1 MASLGD
7 IKHRIRSVDNTRQI
21 TRAMQMVAAAKLRR
35 AQQRVESARPYAGK
49 MNEMLESLAGA
60 AAGLAHPLFE
70 QRGGARQAVV
80 LFTSDRGLCGSYN
93 ANMIR
98 RATACLSAGDRA
110 DQVLLTV
117 GKRGYDWFKSRPWK
131 MGPTYQDWSGNLDF
145 ERVRG
150 ITRDL
155 IEMFEKG
162 AVDRVVLI
170 YTRYISIVSH
180 VVTEEQFL
188 PIVPPAGADGP
199 DAAYIFEPNP
209 AEIFERLLPAFAL
222 SRVQTA
228 MTEAFASEHGS
239 RMFAMSNATKNA
251 GEMVDRLTL
260 QYNKARQSSITT
272 EMLEIVSGAEALR

>member
-1 MASLGD
+1 MASLRD
-7 IKHRIRSVDNTRQI
+7 IKRRIRSVDNTRQI

-60 AAGLAHPLFE
+60 AAGLKHPLFE
-70 QRGGARQAVV
+70 QREGLKQAVV

-93 ANMIR
+93 SNMIR
-98 RATACLSAGDRA
+98 RATSCLSAGEKD
-110 DQVLLTV
+110 DQLLLTV
-117 GKRGYDWFKSRPWK
+117 GKRGYDWFKSRPWTL
-131 MGPTYQDWSGNLDF
+131 GPTYQDWSGNLDF

-155 IEMFEKG
+155 IDLFEDG
-162 AVDRVVLI
+162 TVDRVVII
-170 YTRYISIVSH
+170 YTRYISTVSH

-188 PIVPPAGADGP
+188 PIVPPAGDDAAG
-199 DAAYIFEPNP
+199 AAYIFEPNP
-209 AEIFERLLPAFAL
+209 TEIFSRLLPAFAL
-222 SRVQTA
+222 SRIQTA
-228 MTEAFASEHGS
+228 MAEALASEHGS
-239 RMFAMSNATKNA
+239 RMFAMANATTNA

-260 QYNKARQSSITT
+260 HFNKARQSSITT

>member
-1 MASLGD
+1 MAALRD
-7 IKHRIRSVDNTRQI
+7 IKRRIRSVDNTRQI

-49 MNEMLESLAGA
+49 MNEILESLAGA
-60 AAGLAHPLFE
+60 AAGLKHPLFE
-70 QRGGARQAVV
+70 QREGARQAVV

-98 RATACLSAGDRA
+98 RATTCLSAGARE

-131 MGPTYQDWSGNLDF
+131 MGSTYQDWSGNLDF

-155 IEMFEKG
+155 IEMFENG
-162 AVDRVVLI
+162 TVDRIVLI

-180 VVTEEQFL
+180 IVTEEQFL
-188 PIVPPAGADGP
+188 PIIPPAGDGGS

-209 AEIFERLLPAFAL
+209 AEIFARLLPAFAL

-228 MTEAFASEHGS
+228 MTEALASEHGS

-272 EMLEIVSGAEALR
+272 EMLEIVSGAEALK